1 MRVLKTI
8 DFWSGLIFAAIG
20 FSACATAR
28 GFDSS
33 SSTYP
38 ATLAATLGALGL
50 MLALKACRD
59 AGAKTADV
67 EGCQI
72 ILHGPALEIGVWCL
86 WALAL
91 WAGLGYIGPTFV
103 ACAALILRH
112 AEERRLRHHLAQA
125 LMVSL
130 LVFAIFYLIFKVP
143 LPELDLI
150 RDLLE

>member
-8 DFWSGLIFAAIG
+8 DFWSGLAFAGIG
-20 FSACATAR
+20 LSAWATAL

-38 ATLAATLGALGL
+38 ATLAAALAGLGAA
-50 MLALKACRD
+50 LAVKAWRD
-59 AGAKTADV
+59 TAAKTADA
-67 EGCQI
+67 EGVRI
-72 ILHGPALEIGVWCL
+72 ILHGPALEIGVWVL

-91 WAGLGYIGPTFV
+91 WAGLGYLGPTFV

-112 AEERRLRHHLAQA
+112 AEDRRLRRHLAQA
-125 LMVSL
+125 LTVSVV
-130 LVFAIFYLIFKVP
+130 VFAIFYLIFKVP